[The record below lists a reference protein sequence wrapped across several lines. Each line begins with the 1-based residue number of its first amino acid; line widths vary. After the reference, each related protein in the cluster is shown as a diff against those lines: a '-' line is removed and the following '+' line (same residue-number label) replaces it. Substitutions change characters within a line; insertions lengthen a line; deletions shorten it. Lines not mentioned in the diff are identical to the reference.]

1 MESVLATHERVII
14 RSLRERIPVLNH
26 VSADKI
32 IVGIGTTLAVVWAW
46 AAEIDLAAWTAG
58 IGILSVAVGAGISG
72 IIQKIA
78 QTKIEIARAEHRAK
92 LEMAAEQA
100 KWDQENS
107 GSVLVQLGQLKGLV
121 ESNNETILSQQ
132 KTNDGLQAAVEALT
146 ASLDETKSRVKDA
159 NDKLHKIREQA
170 QADSLQHTDEIQNL
184 QAQHTKEMSAMN
196 AELARVTRS
205 LEEANGKLKMANE
218 SLDAM
223 RKENAE
229 LKKATAG
236 AVATG
241 ARNSEAIE
249 ATRVRVDQLSGGD
262 SGATPIVTA

>member
-1 MESVLATHERVII
+1 M
-14 RSLRERIPVLNH
+14 LNH
-26 VSADKI
+26 LSADKL

-46 AAEIDLAAWTAG
+46 AAEVDIGKWVTG
-58 IGILSVAVGAGISG
+58 IGVLSVAVAAGISG

-78 QTKIEIARAEHRAK
+78 QTKIESARAEHRAK

-107 GSVLVQLGQLKGLV
+107 GSVLVQIGQLKDLV
-121 ESNNETILSQQ
+121 ERDNDTILSQQ
-132 KTNDGLQAAVEALT
+132 RINEGLQAAVEALNL
-146 ASLDETKSRVKDA
+146 SLEETKGRVKDA

-170 QADSLQHTDEIQNL
+170 QHDSFQHTEEIQNL
-184 QAQHTKEMSAMN
+184 QSQHTKEMAALN

-223 RKENAE
+223 RRENAE

-249 ATRVRVDQLSGGD
+249 ATRARVDQLSGGD
-262 SGATPIVTA
+262 SGATPVVNVS

>member
-1 MESVLATHERVII
+1 M
-14 RSLRERIPVLNH
+14 LNYL
-26 VSADKI
+26 SADKL

-46 AAEIDLAAWTAG
+46 AAEVDIGKWVAG
-58 IGILSVAVGAGISG
+58 IGVLSVAVAAGISG

-78 QTKIEIARAEHRAK
+78 QTKIESARAEHRAK

-107 GSVLVQLGQLKGLV
+107 GSVLVQIGQLKDLV
-121 ESNNETILSQQ
+121 ERNNDTILSQQ
-132 KTNDGLQAAVEALT
+132 RINEGLQAAVEALNL
-146 ASLDETKSRVKDA
+146 SLEETKGRVKDA
-159 NDKLHKIREQA
+159 NDKLHKIREHA
-170 QADSLQHTDEIQNL
+170 QHDSFRHTEEIQNL
-184 QAQHTKEMSAMN
+184 QSQHTKEMAALN
-196 AELARVTRS
+196 AELARVTAS

-223 RKENAE
+223 RRENAD

-249 ATRVRVDQLSGGD
+249 ATRARVDQLSGGD
-262 SGATPIVTA
+262 SGATPVVTVS